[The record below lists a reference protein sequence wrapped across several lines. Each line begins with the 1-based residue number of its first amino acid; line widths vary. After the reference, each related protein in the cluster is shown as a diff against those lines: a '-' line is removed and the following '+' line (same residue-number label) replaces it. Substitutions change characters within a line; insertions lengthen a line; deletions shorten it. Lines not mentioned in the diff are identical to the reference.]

1 MRLGQINSDF
11 TEGKITA
18 EEELLLYTNR
28 KELKV

>member
-18 EEELLLYTNR
+18 EESSCFIRTG
-28 KELKV
+28 KS

>member
-18 EEELLLYTNR
+18 EEPFCFIRTG
-28 KELKV
+28 KS